1 MCVHQA
7 PFGAIE
13 GSLELLM
20 AAGAAAI
27 ALPAMAVAV
36 ATRSTELL
44 CGSAALAAVLVA
56 LGTLAGQELAAA
68 SGSDGGDGS
77 GGALV
82 WVVVPIV
89 SAMGITGGQEA
100 VASAAIAAALSLGS
114 DGAVKIDGG
123 REGDPSEHI
132 TPAIGASTQ
141 DEEHGEKE
149 EVQHRF
155 AVIFPLNTFLSLVVA
170 SALQLSCAEAECST
184 VEYLWTAVAGNFL
197 TVAALYMALMASR

>member
-1 MCVHQA
+1 
-7 PFGAIE
+7 
-13 GSLELLM
+13 M
-20 AAGAAAI
+20 AAGAAAV
-27 ALPAMAVAV
+27 ALPAMALAV

-44 CGSAALAAVLVA
+44 AGTAALAAILVA

-68 SGSDGGDGS
+68 NGSVGGDGT

-100 VASAAIAAALSLGS
+100 VASAAIAAALSLGAS
-114 DGAVKIDGG
+114 GAVNGGDGRG
-123 REGDPSEHI
+123 GDPRERIATSSQNKEL
-132 TPAIGASTQ
+132 
-141 DEEHGEKE
+141 GERQ

-155 AVIFPLNTFLSLVVA
+155 AVIFPLNTFVSLVVA

-184 VEYLWTAVAGNFL
+184 VEYLWMAVAGNFL
-197 TVAALYMALMASR
+197 TVAALFVASTVST